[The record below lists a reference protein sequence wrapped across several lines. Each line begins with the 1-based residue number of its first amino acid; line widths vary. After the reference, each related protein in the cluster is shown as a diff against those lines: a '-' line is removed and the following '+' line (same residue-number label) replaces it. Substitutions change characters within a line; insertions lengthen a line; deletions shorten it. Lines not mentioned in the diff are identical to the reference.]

1 MTEVKIASRTC
12 PDEFG
17 RPRTFHYALTV
28 DTVESDTFSCENY
41 GVRISEES
49 GDTAAIPGI
58 TTSAV
63 RIDEL
68 LTLLVEAS
76 APQHCQTSSQTGY
89 NKGKGSAP
97 DPNGPARFPFY
108 ISVQHT
114 HCARH
119 THFLRLSI
127 FCIRQTSRAIMPST
141 TKIPSIPWPIISR
154 AAIILSKFI
163 VETS

>member
-17 RPRTFHYALTV
+17 RPRTFHYSLTV
-28 DTVESDTFSCENY
+28 DTVESNAFSCENY

-68 LTLLVEAS
+68 MEELLEQRKD
-76 APQHCQTSSQTGY
+76 PSQ
-89 NKGKGSAP
+89 
-97 DPNGPARFPFY
+97 
-108 ISVQHT
+108 
-114 HCARH
+114 
-119 THFLRLSI
+119 
-127 FCIRQTSRAIMPST
+127 
-141 TKIPSIPWPIISR
+141 
-154 AAIILSKFI
+154 
-163 VETS
+163 

>member
-68 LTLLVEAS
+68 LTLLVEHGVS
-76 APQHCQTSSQTGY
+76 PT
-89 NKGKGSAP
+89 
-97 DPNGPARFPFY
+97 ARKCL
-108 ISVQHT
+108 I
-114 HCARH
+114 
-119 THFLRLSI
+119 
-127 FCIRQTSRAIMPST
+127 T
-141 TKIPSIPWPIISR
+141 TRP
-154 AAIILSKFI
+154 
-163 VETS
+163 

>member
-1 MTEVKIASRTC
+1 MLYVSDKILFSFPQSFVIMNLCVKCEGVKKYDGSQASRTC

-68 LTLLVEAS
+68 LTLLVEHGVSPTAL
-76 APQHCQTSSQTGY
+76 
-89 NKGKGSAP
+89 P
-97 DPNGPARFPFY
+97 DV
-108 ISVQHT
+108 ISDW
-114 HCARH
+114 
-119 THFLRLSI
+119 L
-127 FCIRQTSRAIMPST
+127 
-141 TKIPSIPWPIISR
+141 
-154 AAIILSKFI
+154 
-163 VETS
+163 

>member
-68 LTLLVEAS
+68 MTLLVEHAGPDRS
-76 APQHCQTSSQTGY
+76 GALPLLYLRTVHTLCTLYSLFAVVDLLHQTDQQGNDAQHHENT
-89 NKGKGSAP
+89 
-97 DPNGPARFPFY
+97 
-108 ISVQHT
+108 QHT
-114 HCARH
+114 LAHHLQGRH
-119 THFLRLSI
+119 HI
-127 FCIRQTSRAIMPST
+127 I
-141 TKIPSIPWPIISR
+141 KIHR
-154 AAIILSKFI
+154 
-163 VETS
+163 

>member
-68 LTLLVEAS
+68 LTLLVEHGVSPTAL
-76 APQHCQTSSQTGY
+76 
-89 NKGKGSAP
+89 P
-97 DPNGPARFPFY
+97 DV
-108 ISVQHT
+108 ISVQPT
-114 HCARH
+114 NSPEFPTPQYPLTR
-119 THFLRLSI
+119 S
-127 FCIRQTSRAIMPST
+127 SKKPKYPEEVST
-141 TKIPSIPWPIISR
+141 LTLKTK
-154 AAIILSKFI
+154 
-163 VETS
+163 TT

>member
-58 TTSAV
+58 P
-63 RIDEL
+63 L
-68 LTLLVEAS
+68 
-76 APQHCQTSSQTGY
+76 
-89 NKGKGSAP
+89 GST
-97 DPNGPARFPFY
+97 N
-108 ISVQHT
+108 
-114 HCARH
+114 C
-119 THFLRLSI
+119 
-127 FCIRQTSRAIMPST
+127 
-141 TKIPSIPWPIISR
+141 
-154 AAIILSKFI
+154 
-163 VETS
+163 

>member
-68 LTLLVEAS
+68 LTLLVEHGVSPTAL
-76 APQHCQTSSQTGY
+76 
-89 NKGKGSAP
+89 P
-97 DPNGPARFPFY
+97 DVISDWLYRFPFY

>member
-17 RPRTFHYALTV
+17 RPRTFHYSLTV
-28 DTVESDTFSCENY
+28 DTVESNAFSCENY

-68 LTLLVEAS
+68 MTLLVEHGVSPTALPDII
-76 APQHCQTSSQTGY
+76 ADWLSQ
-89 NKGKGSAP
+89 
-97 DPNGPARFPFY
+97 DPRKRAGPFRSGALSRF
-108 ISVQHT
+108 I
-114 HCARH
+114 
-119 THFLRLSI
+119 
-127 FCIRQTSRAIMPST
+127 
-141 TKIPSIPWPIISR
+141 SIPHSTRPACGILTFCGCRSSASR
-154 AAIILSKFI
+154 RPA
-163 VETS
+163 EQ

>member
-17 RPRTFHYALTV
+17 RPRTFHYSLTV
-28 DTVESDTFSCENY
+28 DTVESNAFSCENY

-68 LTLLVEAS
+68 MTLLVDTAS
-76 APQHCQTSSQTGY
+76 VPPHCQTSFRTGY
-89 NKGKGSAP
+89 SRINESAP
-97 DPNGPARFPFY
+97 DLNGPARFLFY

-114 HCARH
+114 SHVHH
-119 THFLRLSI
+119 THFLRLST
-127 FCIRQTSRAIMPST
+127 FCIR
-141 TKIPSIPWPIISR
+141 
-154 AAIILSKFI
+154 
-163 VETS
+163 

>member
-17 RPRTFHYALTV
+17 HPRTFHYALTV

-41 GVRISEES
+41 GVRVSEES

-68 LTLLVEAS
+68 LTILVEHGVSPTAL
-76 APQHCQTSSQTGY
+76 PHV
-89 NKGKGSAP
+89 
-97 DPNGPARFPFY
+97 
-108 ISVQHT
+108 ISDW
-114 HCARH
+114 
-119 THFLRLSI
+119 L
-127 FCIRQTSRAIMPST
+127 
-141 TKIPSIPWPIISR
+141 
-154 AAIILSKFI
+154 
-163 VETS
+163 

>member
-17 RPRTFHYALTV
+17 RPRTFHYSLTRRYRR
-28 DTVESDTFSCENY
+28 TNAFSCENY

-68 LTLLVEAS
+68 MTLLVEHGVSPTAL
-76 APQHCQTSSQTGY
+76 
-89 NKGKGSAP
+89 P
-97 DPNGPARFPFY
+97 D
-108 ISVQHT
+108 
-114 HCARH
+114 
-119 THFLRLSI
+119 
-127 FCIRQTSRAIMPST
+127 
-141 TKIPSIPWPIISR
+141 II
-154 AAIILSKFI
+154 ADWL
-163 VETS
+163 

>member
-68 LTLLVEAS
+68 LTLLVEHGVQPHSTARRHLRLVITKAKEARRTEWS
-76 APQHCQTSSQTGY
+76 GALPLLHIRTAHALCAPYSLFAVVDLLHQTDQQGDHAQHHKDT
-89 NKGKGSAP
+89 
-97 DPNGPARFPFY
+97 
-108 ISVQHT
+108 QHT
-114 HCARH
+114 LAHHLKGRH
-119 THFLRLSI
+119 HI
-127 FCIRQTSRAIMPST
+127 I
-141 TKIPSIPWPIISR
+141 KIHR
-154 AAIILSKFI
+154 
-163 VETS
+163 

>member
-68 LTLLVEAS
+68 LTLLVEHGVSPTALPDVIS
-76 APQHCQTSSQTGY
+76 LFAVVDLLHQTDQQGDHAQHHKDT
-89 NKGKGSAP
+89 
-97 DPNGPARFPFY
+97 
-108 ISVQHT
+108 QHT
-114 HCARH
+114 LAHHLKGRH
-119 THFLRLSI
+119 HI
-127 FCIRQTSRAIMPST
+127 I
-141 TKIPSIPWPIISR
+141 KIHR
-154 AAIILSKFI
+154 
-163 VETS
+163 

>member
-17 RPRTFHYALTV
+17 RPRTFHYSLTV
-28 DTVESDTFSCENY
+28 DTVESNAFSCENY

-68 LTLLVEAS
+68 MNPPGGTRRQSHRTARRHFGLVIAES
-76 APQHCQTSSQTGY
+76 M
-89 NKGKGSAP
+89 K
-97 DPNGPARFPFY
+97 ARR
-108 ISVQHT
+108 T
-114 HCARH
+114 
-119 THFLRLSI
+119 
-127 FCIRQTSRAIMPST
+127 
-141 TKIPSIPWPIISR
+141 
-154 AAIILSKFI
+154 
-163 VETS
+163 

>member
-68 LTLLVEAS
+68 IPGGTRRQS
-76 APQHCQTSSQTGY
+76 HRT
-89 NKGKGSAP
+89 
-97 DPNGPARFPFY
+97 AR
-108 ISVQHT
+108 
-114 HCARH
+114 RH
-119 THFLRLSI
+119 LRLVI
-127 FCIRQTSRAIMPST
+127 AEPKKARRT
-141 TKIPSIPWPIISR
+141 
-154 AAIILSKFI
+154 
-163 VETS
+163 

>member
-68 LTLLVEAS
+68 LTLLVEHGVSPTALPDVIS
-76 APQHCQTSSQTGY
+76 DCLKQRNRTRAAPHGPGALPLLHIRTAHALCAPYSLFAVVDLLHQTDQQGDHAQHHKDT
-89 NKGKGSAP
+89 
-97 DPNGPARFPFY
+97 
-108 ISVQHT
+108 QHT
-114 HCARH
+114 LAHHLKGRH
-119 THFLRLSI
+119 HI
-127 FCIRQTSRAIMPST
+127 I
-141 TKIPSIPWPIISR
+141 KIHR
-154 AAIILSKFI
+154 
-163 VETS
+163 